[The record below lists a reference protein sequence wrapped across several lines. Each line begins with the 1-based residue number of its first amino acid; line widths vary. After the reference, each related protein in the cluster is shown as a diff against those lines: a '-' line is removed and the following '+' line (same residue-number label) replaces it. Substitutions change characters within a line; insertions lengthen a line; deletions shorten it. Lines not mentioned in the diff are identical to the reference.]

1 MNRGAEAEIIDV
13 FAAKHGIG
21 QSEAEAFV
29 KHFADLISEGLKKD
43 KMVKVKG
50 LGTFKVIE
58 VKGRESVNVNNGERI
73 LIEGREKISFT
84 PDAVMKDLVNKP
96 FSQFDTVVLNDGV
109 VFSDLKETTDYANDG
124 GENLLAEP
132 LEEAE
137 EAPFPGDWDDDE
149 PVVINEEPKTEGEE
163 TQVEQPP
170 VDTAEETEHGGE
182 EVAEIPVEVEPTP
195 EEVEPTPEDVVSI
208 PEAEAITPLM
218 DDTPDNGTEPTT
230 EDSVPENNN
239 DEETQSEE
247 TDDEE
252 KNYEDTEMK
261 GKKNIWGSVLTS
273 IFVAA
278 FAFALGCFVG
288 SKFAPKQ
295 HLASEPVAMAD
306 SIPEKEGVDSARIKD
321 SLRLAEIAAIKVKAD
336 SVTKRNEQIADSLK
350 KLQEQRKQ
358 EEANRKQ
365 QEELQA
371 KKDKQA
377 EKANE
382 TKPAPQPKTSGNQIL
397 DRARLIMTHG
407 AYRIVGTDQTITVRK
422 GQTMQSI
429 ARTYLGSEM
438 ACYIQCH
445 NNVAEVQEGMKLKI
459 PKLELKKKKK

>member
-13 FAAKHGIG
+13 FAEKHGIG
-21 QSEAEAFV
+21 QSVAEAFV

-149 PVVINEEPKTEGEE
+149 PVPASEEPKTEGEGM
-163 TQVEQPP
+163 P
-170 VDTAEETEHGGE
+170 VDTAEEPETSGEGEAEPPEEEMPTSEE
-182 EVAEIPVEVEPTP
+182 EVLTPVP
-195 EEVEPTPEDVVSI
+195 ET
-208 PEAEAITPLM
+208 ITPLM
-218 DDTPDNGTEPTT
+218 DDTPDNGMEPTT

-252 KNYEDTEMK
+252 INNEDTEMK

-365 QEELQA
+365 QEELQV

-382 TKPAPQPKTSGNQIL
+382 TKPAPQPKTSGNQVL

>member
-13 FAAKHGIG
+13 FAEKHGIG

-195 EEVEPTPEDVVSI
+195 EEVEPTPEEVVSI
-208 PEAEAITPLM
+208 PEAETITPLM

-295 HLASEPVAMAD
+295 HLASDDTVAMAD
-306 SIPEKEGVDSARIKD
+306 SIPEKESVDSASRTPCAWPR
-321 SLRLAEIAAIKVKAD
+321 LR
-336 SVTKRNEQIADSLK
+336 Q
-350 KLQEQRKQ
+350 
-358 EEANRKQ
+358 
-365 QEELQA
+365 
-371 KKDKQA
+371 
-377 EKANE
+377 
-382 TKPAPQPKTSGNQIL
+382 
-397 DRARLIMTHG
+397 
-407 AYRIVGTDQTITVRK
+407 
-422 GQTMQSI
+422 
-429 ARTYLGSEM
+429 
-438 ACYIQCH
+438 
-445 NNVAEVQEGMKLKI
+445 
-459 PKLELKKKKK
+459 